1 MSYSFI
7 EKIVSVLLSLLKMF
21 IDEKEREREENRN
34 VSNNNDNEV
43 IDHV

>member
-21 IDEKEREREENRN
+21 IDEKERERQENRN
-34 VSNNNDNEV
+34 VNNNADE
-43 IDHV
+43 DDTERL

>member
-7 EKIVSVLLSLLKMF
+7 EKIVSVLLSLLKIF
-21 IDEKEREREENRN
+21 IDEKERERSINQ
-34 VSNNNDNEV
+34 DI

>member
-21 IDEKEREREENRN
+21 IDEKERERDENKN
-34 VSNNNDNEV
+34 KETDI
-43 IDHV
+43 IDLV

>member
-21 IDEKEREREENRN
+21 IEEKERERERGNDTDRENF
-34 VSNNNDNEV
+34 D
-43 IDHV
+43 DQD

>member
-21 IDEKEREREENRN
+21 IDEKERENKN
-34 VSNNNDNEV
+34 GTDYDA
-43 IDHV
+43 IDRV

>member
-21 IDEKEREREENRN
+21 IDEKERERDGNQ
-34 VSNNNDNEV
+34 DKDM
-43 IDHV
+43 IDAV

>member
-7 EKIVSVLLSLLKMF
+7 EKIVSVLLSLLKIF
-21 IDEKEREREENRN
+21 IEEKERERSINQ
-34 VSNNNDNEV
+34 DI

>member
-7 EKIVSVLLSLLKMF
+7 EKIVSVLLALLKMF
-21 IDEKEREREENRN
+21 IDEKEREHEENRN

>member
-21 IDEKEREREENRN
+21 IEEKERERERGNDTDRENFDDQN
-34 VSNNNDNEV
+34 
-43 IDHV
+43 

>member
-21 IDEKEREREENRN
+21 IDEKERERDGNQ
-34 VSNNNDNEV
+34 DKDI
-43 IDHV
+43 IDAV

>member
-21 IDEKEREREENRN
+21 IDEKERERQENRN
-34 VSNNNDNEV
+34 VNNNADEDDTERV
-43 IDHV
+43 

>member
-21 IDEKEREREENRN
+21 IDEKEREHEENRN